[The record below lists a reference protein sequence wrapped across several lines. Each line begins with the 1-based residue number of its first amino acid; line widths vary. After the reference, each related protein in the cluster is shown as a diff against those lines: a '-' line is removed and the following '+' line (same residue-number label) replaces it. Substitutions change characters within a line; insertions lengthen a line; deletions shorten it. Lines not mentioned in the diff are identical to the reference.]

1 MEVEGE
7 ILMPMSYSFSDKE
20 IGPVDI
26 EMNIM
31 IVSHFPRQSE
41 IQIPKKNQKKLM
53 KAQAKSDSLS

>member
-1 MEVEGE
+1 
-7 ILMPMSYSFSDKE
+7 MPMSYSFSDKE